1 MLSKKKMA
9 TLLPLKNS
17 LKQENM
23 RNWVKVMCGR
33 QLEAL
38 ASAKAGEAAAAAA
51 AACYSAQRHSHQSRE
66 NCISLTLQIVFLSLH
81 QLYLSH
87 SQYWRSVQLLIMGR
101 IKTMTMRKIKLMRK
115 SMMRSMTTSL
125 MTMIILRGVE
135 KLPNRRPFCR
145 ILGPFKTYF
154 YSFLGFKKTKRFFF
168 QISTDPPTL
177 L

>member
-1 MLSKKKMA
+1 MG

-38 ASAKAGEAAAAAA
+38 ASAKAGEAAAAAAA

-87 SQYWRSVQLLIMGR
+87 SQY
-101 IKTMTMRKIKLMRK
+101 
-115 SMMRSMTTSL
+115 
-125 MTMIILRGVE
+125 
-135 KLPNRRPFCR
+135 
-145 ILGPFKTYF
+145 
-154 YSFLGFKKTKRFFF
+154 
-168 QISTDPPTL
+168 
-177 L
+177 

>member
-1 MLSKKKMA
+1 MA

-51 AACYSAQRHSHQSRE
+51 ACYSAQRHSHQSRE

-81 QLYLSH
+81 QLCLSH
-87 SQYWRSVQLLIMGR
+87 SQY
-101 IKTMTMRKIKLMRK
+101 
-115 SMMRSMTTSL
+115 
-125 MTMIILRGVE
+125 
-135 KLPNRRPFCR
+135 
-145 ILGPFKTYF
+145 
-154 YSFLGFKKTKRFFF
+154 
-168 QISTDPPTL
+168 
-177 L
+177 

>member
-1 MLSKKKMA
+1 MG

-66 NCISLTLQIVFLSLH
+66 NTAFPSLCKLNFSQIYVFLDV
-81 QLYLSH
+81 LYSCNQVV
-87 SQYWRSVQLLIMGR
+87 SSRVSC
-101 IKTMTMRKIKLMRK
+101 
-115 SMMRSMTTSL
+115 
-125 MTMIILRGVE
+125 E
-135 KLPNRRPFCR
+135 
-145 ILGPFKTYF
+145 
-154 YSFLGFKKTKRFFF
+154 
-168 QISTDPPTL
+168 
-177 L
+177 

>member
-1 MLSKKKMA
+1 MA

-66 NCISLTLQIVFLSLH
+66 NSISLTLQIVFLSLH

-87 SQYWRSVQLLIMGR
+87 SQY
-101 IKTMTMRKIKLMRK
+101 
-115 SMMRSMTTSL
+115 
-125 MTMIILRGVE
+125 
-135 KLPNRRPFCR
+135 
-145 ILGPFKTYF
+145 
-154 YSFLGFKKTKRFFF
+154 
-168 QISTDPPTL
+168 
-177 L
+177 